1 MNQPIVFVSGSKGGV
16 GKSITSMAV
25 LDYLTSE
32 HRYLRLLEG
41 DTTNPDVWKSYH
53 REVESEVLD
62 LDSVDGWIQMV
73 NVADANPFKA
83 IVVNT
88 PARNNDAVRAHGSLL
103 LDSLKEL
110 GRPLLTLWVI
120 NRQRDSLELLNEYL
134 QMMSGGMGV
143 VHVVRNGYFGD
154 ERKFELFEQSPLR
167 DAIAQQG
174 GQALY
179 LPDLADRVTDE
190 LYSRR
195 ITLAEA
201 VQQLKLGDRAELQRW
216 RATVKEMLISIGV

>member
-25 LDYLTSE
+25 LDYLLTD
-32 HRYLRLLEG
+32 HRYLRLVEG

-53 REVESEVLD
+53 RDAEGEVVD
-62 LDSVDGWIQMV
+62 LDSVEGWIHLV
-73 NVADANPFKA
+73 NVAEANPFKI

-88 PARNNDAVRAHGSLL
+88 PARNNDAVSAHGRLL
-103 LDSLKEL
+103 LDSLPEL
-110 GRPLLTLWVI
+110 GRQLITLWVI
-120 NRQRDSLELLNEYL
+120 NRQRDSLELLEDYMQATQNPL
-134 QMMSGGMGV
+134 GV

-167 DAIAQQG
+167 ETIAEQN

-195 ITLAEA
+195 ITLEEA
-201 VQQLKLGDRAELQRW
+201 AQQLKLGDRAELQRW
-216 RATVKEMLISIGV
+216 REGAKQIFSGIGI

>member
-25 LDYLTSE
+25 LDYLTAE

-41 DTTNPDVWKSYH
+41 DPTNPDVWKSYH

-73 NVADANPFKA
+73 NVADANPFKT

-88 PARNNDAVRAHGSLL
+88 PARNNDAVRAHGALL

-216 RATVKEMLISIGV
+216 RATVKEMLIAIGV